1 MALFDTSQGS
11 NGNGKGNGIFIHP
24 ASQAAIWNGKSK
36 QEQDPNYGEPG
47 YVWREDLQKMVPSYM
62 ATPSKTVDKPASTAV
77 NPQIERAKATDPNRN
92 NPNYEWSDAQAKYV
106 RKATSP
112 TVDSY
117 ADYMSSISTPDAATD
132 SDGRPITETVLGA
145 ADLEEKKSTEGEDS
159 FTTDPTTLLPEVVT
173 PSTRELAESYEDLD
187 SKGVTKSPPVPV
199 SPTDTAFE
207 DSETVET
214 AATEDPNEGRAG
226 FYKHPWSGKWETPP
240 PNPFGMGG
248 QFDSTTWKWVNQPW
262 IPKEETD
269 ATESSEESTTAPG
282 DLLPEIDEESIDFTR
297 MEVGRRVIEENGRNI
312 QIIEYSNGDVER
324 TDIGESESA
333 RIARE
338 ENEAAEAKR
347 IEEEKAAADREAL
360 MEGYR
365 EQALS
370 GELTPEAIRALNLGQ
385 GASTAL
391 VQLYQQGV
399 EKRNAEEAKFQDNLS
414 KAKAGFL
421 DLAGIEALGLDSAQ
435 SMQLVQAYNDGVR
448 EREGA
453 AAAVEAERVES
464 EIERYKNILRENP
477 DTDININKI
486 FADDIE
492 VAKALNTWMAGEEY
506 TRLTSGF
513 GMAGDGDA
521 SDDDTDL
528 TEETIQSFLKRI
540 PQVPANLGNVEA
552 ALWLQD
558 QEGVS
563 PEDVQRWAEWA
574 QQTNRT
580 ASVDATPLTVSPTD
594 TEFEDSEPGDT
605 SLPVTVSPSDAAFED
620 DIPWETSEEE
630 EVVAEETRESF
641 LARMPSVPTDLDNTE
656 AALWLTEQEGVT
668 PEDVQRWSEWANQIG
683 RKATEPVETDEEA
696 LARFSQVTDT
706 LPPGTIRTL
715 IQEAGFTEDQV
726 RQAGSLFRLGG
737 EFDFVD
743 GEKAFNGYVEAVQ
756 AGTEQEW
763 IQNFEE
769 LMANRGYDIGGELIT
784 ADPLYT
790 FGTPENEAAIAEV
803 DMEELMLRL
812 PEPPVELETPSDKWF
827 WMLDQVDADGNPVLS
842 EIESMAYYKQI
853 KDDWDE
859 TNRTTGLKGK
869 GGLGDASDP
878 ANLEKIQSTIATE
891 IEKTVQDMGFNSDE
905 YKETQTT
912 ALEERYQDARVRL
925 GRQFGIDPGGPKTG
939 RAQRSFEILES
950 QRIQDLSALD
960 SEVQDR
966 VQAARDS
973 TITNLVNAFS
983 SITTGKISE
992 AQLDEQQRQFNTELR
1007 ESVRQFNKDI
1017 AIRLKEFG
1025 LNETEVEA
1033 AISKINS
1040 DIVNNTRAI
1049 SADISQAWAEV
1060 TGELSVP
1067 GGTLSLE
1074 DLGIPESEW
1083 SMFPYLPPS
1092 EDMKNSIRM
1101 SFEAM
1106 LGREMSDGEL
1116 TNLLANGRIRVEDSM
1131 PTQRAKEF
1139 AATVM
1144 QQNMDRVSKYDA
1156 IAEENQ
1162 LDRDKFTE
1170 AKDQADK
1177 EWNRLNLQVAEEF
1190 GLDSN
1195 TFRNSMWDLD
1205 QRLSKIFFNEEYTE
1219 VERDRAR
1226 RGAIND
1232 VSRAY
1237 FPDQQGAF
1245 LQAKDQYDVLYGDR
1259 ERAVAN
1265 AFGMDA
1271 ETFARASRQAD
1282 TQEQRYLDVWTSL
1295 LAEVETVKTSVDSLM
1310 NRRLNENPEEKQS
1323 YLDLA
1328 RSTPFVGRFVEAIFP
1343 KRDVRDA
1350 QIDFS
1355 WEGDFNKA
1363 WLSGIGDA
1371 ILSVDKMD
1379 QVLGPISGNI
1389 LGIEVSIPAGER
1401 LDPDNAIEVFFN
1413 HATQTDKDNIN
1424 EAFNLNLSPGAIQ
1437 NDDTLRYNLRNY
1449 FEAVRAAPEGE
1460 LPGPFSVS
1468 YVPGDWFGRQ
1478 DTEIQSAIM
1487 ALLGTTNFS
1496 PERSQPGG
1504 SALGSIGTLI
1514 GAGVGGYIGFKTGGP
1529 IGALEGAATGAE
1541 TVDSIMHHS
1550 THTGN

>member
-1 MALFDTSQGS
+1 MPEELPWLDPTIRRQYDNEEDALSWLTAEGLTDVDA
-11 NGNGKGNGIFIHP
+11 KR
-24 ASQAAIWNGKSK
+24 W
-36 QEQDPNYGEPG
+36 
-47 YVWREDLQKMVPSYM
+47 LQWAVDNNVVNVEGL
-62 ATPSKTVDKPASTAV
+62 AVDK
-77 NPQIERAKATDPNRN
+77 
-92 NPNYEWSDAQAKYV
+92 
-106 RKATSP
+106 
-112 TVDSY
+112 
-117 ADYMSSISTPDAATD
+117 
-132 SDGRPITETVLGA
+132 
-145 ADLEEKKSTEGEDS
+145 
-159 FTTDPTTLLPEVVT
+159 
-173 PSTRELAESYEDLD
+173 
-187 SKGVTKSPPVPV
+187 
-199 SPTDTAFE
+199 
-207 DSETVET
+207 
-214 AATEDPNEGRAG
+214 
-226 FYKHPWSGKWETPP
+226 
-240 PNPFGMGG
+240 
-248 QFDSTTWKWVNQPW
+248 
-262 IPKEETD
+262 
-269 ATESSEESTTAPG
+269 
-282 DLLPEIDEESIDFTR
+282 DEE
-297 MEVGRRVIEENGRNI
+297 
-312 QIIEYSNGDVER
+312 
-324 TDIGESESA
+324 
-333 RIARE
+333 
-338 ENEAAEAKR
+338 
-347 IEEEKAAADREAL
+347 L
-360 MEGYR
+360 
-365 EQALS
+365 
-370 GELTPEAIRALNLGQ
+370 
-385 GASTAL
+385 
-391 VQLYQQGV
+391 
-399 EKRNAEEAKFQDNLS
+399 
-414 KAKAGFL
+414 
-421 DLAGIEALGLDSAQ
+421 
-435 SMQLVQAYNDGVR
+435 
-448 EREGA
+448 
-453 AAAVEAERVES
+453 
-464 EIERYKNILRENP
+464 
-477 DTDININKI
+477 
-486 FADDIE
+486 
-492 VAKALNTWMAGEEY
+492 
-506 TRLTSGF
+506 
-513 GMAGDGDA
+513 
-521 SDDDTDL
+521 
-528 TEETIQSFLKRI
+528 
-540 PQVPANLGNVEA
+540 
-552 ALWLQD
+552 
-558 QEGVS
+558 
-563 PEDVQRWAEWA
+563 
-574 QQTNRT
+574 
-580 ASVDATPLTVSPTD
+580 
-594 TEFEDSEPGDT
+594 
-605 SLPVTVSPSDAAFED
+605 
-620 DIPWETSEEE
+620 
-630 EVVAEETRESF
+630 
-641 LARMPSVPTDLDNTE
+641 
-656 AALWLTEQEGVT
+656 
-668 PEDVQRWSEWANQIG
+668 
-683 RKATEPVETDEEA
+683 VETDDEA

-715 IQEAGFTEDQV
+715 IQDTGFNEDQV

-763 IQNFEE
+763 LQNFEE
-769 LMANRGYDIGGELIT
+769 LMSNRGYDLGGELIT

-790 FGTPENEAAIAEV
+790 FGTPENEAAISEV
-803 DMEELMLRL
+803 NIEDLMLRL
-812 PEPPVELETPSDKWF
+812 PEPPVDLELPSDKWF

-842 EIESMAYYKQI
+842 EIESMAYYKQL

-859 TNRTTGLKGK
+859 TNANTSVKGK

-878 ANLEKIQSTIATE
+878 ANLESIQSTIATE
-891 IEKTVQDMGFNSDE
+891 IEKTVQDMGFNSEE
-905 YKETQTT
+905 YKASQTT
-912 ALEERYQDARVRL
+912 ALEDRYQDARVRL

-1116 TNLLANGRIRVEDSM
+1116 NNLLANGRISVEDSM

-1190 GLDSN
+1190 GLDQN

-1219 VERDRAR
+1219 VERDKAR
-1226 RGAIND
+1226 RGAINA
-1232 VSRAY
+1232 VGKAY

-1271 ETFARASRQAD
+1271 ETFSRASRQAD

-1295 LAEVETVKTSVDSLM
+1295 LAEVETEMMNADSEWRKQYEGDSDALQGLMDTARDIYIFGPVMAAAFPDREVKAT
-1310 NRRLNENPEEKQS
+1310 E
-1323 YLDLA
+1323 
-1328 RSTPFVGRFVEAIFP
+1328 
-1343 KRDVRDA
+1343 
-1350 QIDFS
+1350 IDFS
-1355 WEGDFNKA
+1355 WEGDFNQA
-1363 WLSGIGDA
+1363 WLG
-1371 ILSVDKMD
+1371 
-1379 QVLGPISGNI
+1379 
-1389 LGIEVSIPAGER
+1389 GIEEVIKSLGER
-1401 LDPDNAIEVFFN
+1401 TAGLYVPGAEINPSQATSWFLDYAPE
-1413 HATQTDKDNIN
+1413 ATLEALK
-1424 EAFNLNLSPGAIQ
+1424 EAFSLNLAPGAIQ
-1437 NDDTLRYNLRNY
+1437 NEDTLRRNLYSY
-1449 FEAVRAAPEGE
+1449 FGALKKAPEGE
-1460 LPGPFSVS
+1460 RPGRFSVS
-1468 YVPGDWFGRQ
+1468 YMPGDWFGKQ
-1478 DTEIQSAIM
+1478 DKEIQSAIM

-1504 SALGSIGTLI
+1504 SALSSIGTLI
-1514 GAGVGGYIGFKTGGP
+1514 GAGVGGYIGYKTGGP

-1541 TVDSIMHHS
+1541 TADSIMHHS